1 LDTVSTV
8 RGSGWVRSQPDY
20 RLCRLRTHPLPR
32 TVLTVSKHGK
42 QPTSRIEA
50 STRLA
55 FLWQKGSFVVKRTL
69 LTLAIV
75 FIALVSQVETQ
86 AQTRSRNT
94 PAATPTLMSSLP
106 ESDAVAQVKVNQLLN
121 ETMPRILA
129 DNPAKL
135 SEVNASIDRFKDRTG
150 LDPRMF
156 QQVALG
162 VRFTYP
168 SEGVTKVH
176 TVALANGSFSAAAM
190 VAAGRVASNGKYRE
204 EKYQDKTI
212 YIFTL
217 DENLKLLGL
226 FDLRIGELA
235 AAPLDTNILALGD
248 PAGVRTV
255 IDASRSRKRANSEL
269 IALASRDPNAV
280 IGFGSN
286 VTEQLIG
293 NLDIGNAPIANDL
306 RTLRQV
312 YGSVGTT
319 ANDLQIFL
327 AARAVNTEAAK
338 NLGDTLEGLKQF
350 GALLVGRLSG
360 AKGVLAKSALS
371 NMQIQS
377 QANELQIRT
386 TVAQAEIGPLFGY

>member
-1 LDTVSTV
+1 M
-8 RGSGWVRSQPDY
+8 
-20 RLCRLRTHPLPR
+20 
-32 TVLTVSKHGK
+32 
-42 QPTSRIEA
+42 
-50 STRLA
+50 
-55 FLWQKGSFVVKRTL
+55 
-69 LTLAIV
+69 
-75 FIALVSQVETQ
+75 
-86 AQTRSRNT
+86 AQI
-94 PAATPTLMSSLP
+94 
-106 ESDAVAQVKVNQLLN
+106 KINQLLN
-121 ETMPRILA
+121 EAMPRILA
-129 DNPAKL
+129 GNPAKL
-135 SEVNASIDRFKDRTG
+135 SEVNASIDRFKERTG

-168 SEGVTKVH
+168 SEGVTKVQ

-190 VAAGRVASNGKYRE
+190 VAAGRLASNGKYRE

-226 FDLRIGELA
+226 FNLKIGELA
-235 AAPLDTNILALGD
+235 AAPLDANTLALGD
-248 PAGVRTV
+248 PTGIRSV
-255 IDASRSRKRANSEL
+255 IDASRSRKRANAEL
-269 IALASRDPNAV
+269 IALATRDPNAV

-293 NLDIGNAPIANDL
+293 NLDIGNAPFAADL

-319 ANDLQIFL
+319 ANDLQLFI
-327 AARAVNTEAAK
+327 AARAVNAQAAK
-338 NLGDTLEGLKQF
+338 DLGDNLEGLKQF
-350 GALLVGRLSG
+350 GVLFAGRLSG
-360 AKGVLAKSALS
+360 AKGVLAKTALA

-386 TVAQAEIGPLFGY
+386 TVAQAEIGPLFGGR

>member
-1 LDTVSTV
+1 M
-8 RGSGWVRSQPDY
+8 R
-20 RLCRLRTHPLPR
+20 
-32 TVLTVSKHGK
+32 K
-42 QPTSRIEA
+42 
-50 STRLA
+50 
-55 FLWQKGSFVVKRTL
+55 TL

-75 FIALVSQVETQ
+75 FVALVSQIETH
-86 AQTRSRNT
+86 AQTRGRST
-94 PAATPTLMSSLP
+94 TAAAPPTLMSSLP
-106 ESDAVAQVKVNQLLN
+106 ESDAVAQIKVNQLLS
-121 ETMPRILA
+121 EAMPRILA
-129 DNPAKL
+129 NNPTKL
-135 SEVNASIDRFKDRTG
+135 SEVNASLDRFKDRTG

-162 VRFTYP
+162 VRFSYP
-168 SEGVTKVH
+168 AEGVTKVQ

-204 EKYQDKTI
+204 EKYQDKTV

-217 DENLKLLGL
+217 DENIKLLGL
-226 FDLRIGELA
+226 FDLKISELA
-235 AAPLDTNILALGD
+235 AAPLDANILALGD
-248 PAGVRTV
+248 PVGVRRV

-293 NLDIGNAPIANDL
+293 NLDIGNAPIAADL

-319 ANDLQIFL
+319 TNDLQLFL
-327 AARAVNTEAAK
+327 AARAVNAQAAK

-360 AKGVLAKSALS
+360 ARGVLAKSALS
-371 NMQIQS
+371 NLQIQS

-386 TVAQAEIGPLFGY
+386 TVAQAEIGPLLGN

>member
-1 LDTVSTV
+1 
-8 RGSGWVRSQPDY
+8 
-20 RLCRLRTHPLPR
+20 
-32 TVLTVSKHGK
+32 
-42 QPTSRIEA
+42 
-50 STRLA
+50 
-55 FLWQKGSFVVKRTL
+55 
-69 LTLAIV
+69 
-75 FIALVSQVETQ
+75 
-86 AQTRSRNT
+86 
-94 PAATPTLMSSLP
+94 MSSLP
-106 ESDAVAQVKVNQLLN
+106 ESNAVAQVKVHQLLN
-121 ETMPRILA
+121 EAMPRILA
-129 DNPAKL
+129 GNPAKL
-135 SEVNASIDRFKDRTG
+135 SELNASIDRFKDRTG

-162 VRFTYP
+162 LRFTYP
-168 SEGVTKVH
+168 SEGVTKVR

-217 DENLKLLGL
+217 DEHLKLLGL

-235 AAPLDTNILALGD
+235 AAPLEANILALGD
-248 PAGVRTV
+248 PEGIRTV
-255 IDASRSRKRANSEL
+255 IDASRSRKRVNAEL
-269 IALASRDPNAV
+269 IELANRDPNAV
-280 IGFGSN
+280 VGFGAN

-293 NLDIGNAPIANDL
+293 NLDIGNAPIAADL

-319 ANDLQIFL
+319 ADDLQLFL
-327 AARAVNTEAAK
+327 AARAVNAEAAK
-338 NLGDTLEGLKQF
+338 NLGDTLEGLKQL
-350 GALLVGRLSG
+350 GGLLVGGMSG
-360 AKGVLAKSALS
+360 ARGVLAKSALS